1 VPPSQVQKRTDGLY
15 TDEEKGRLTLE
26 AWRARLRDMCQYLP
40 DRNYTDEYH
49 IAKIRILQTALTHL
63 KKNTWRLSRLEQLEY
78 RHEHY
83 RYLAQQC
90 GIPAD
95 LRSVDELYGKT
106 NDGSQLERYRC
117 VPICHYYRMLM
128 EDTPGFT
135 RSTDQ
140 SRESS
145 SIPHNNS
152 RSRSGD
158 TTRSSSNRR
167 AERSIDDTTRSS
179 SNRRGERSIDDT
191 TRSSSNR
198 RTERS
203 IDDRSSNRRTER
215 SIDDHRRANERIAD
229 LKRKLL
235 LVQQRKAPREYE
247 SQRRKELNHA
257 ERERKQ
263 GKSAPGYLEG
273 IEPPWNDER
282 QEILDLYD
290 EMTIQDFEERIA
302 SIESASATIRAM
314 EKAESAR
321 KSKGGPGGQ
330 GRR

>member
-1 VPPSQVQKRTDGLY
+1 
-15 TDEEKGRLTLE
+15 
-26 AWRARLRDMCQYLP
+26 MCQYTP
-40 DRNYTDEYH
+40 DKYYSDDHH

-63 KKNTWRLSRLEQLEY
+63 KKNTWRLNRLEQLEY
-78 RHEHY
+78 RHEQY
-83 RYLAQQC
+83 RYLGKQY

-95 LRSVDELYGKT
+95 LCSVDELYGKID
-106 NDGSQLERYRC
+106 DGSQLERYRC

-145 SIPHNNS
+145 SRPHNSS
-152 RSRSGD
+152 RSRS
-158 TTRSSSNRR
+158 
-167 AERSIDDTTRSS
+167 
-179 SNRRGERSIDDT
+179 DDT

-203 IDDRSSNRRTER
+203 IDDTTRSSSNRRTER

-247 SQRRKELNHA
+247 SERRKELNRA
-257 ERERKQ
+257 EQERKQ

-273 IEPPWNDER
+273 IEPPWDDER

-290 EMTIQDFEERIA
+290 EMAIQDFEERIA
-302 SIESASATIRAM
+302 SIELASATIREM
-314 EKAESAR
+314 EEADSAR